1 MAIALGYYPEWE
13 AESSCVIH
21 KPKELILHRFHF
33 IDYKLLNF
41 NFMVWTLK
49 ESWFVQGT
57 LTTNRAKCNID
68 GYQNFKD

>member
-33 IDYKLLNF
+33 IDYKLSELQFYGLNF
-41 NFMVWTLK
+41 EGVVICTRYVDDK
-49 ESWFVQGT
+49 
-57 LTTNRAKCNID
+57 
-68 GYQNFKD
+68 